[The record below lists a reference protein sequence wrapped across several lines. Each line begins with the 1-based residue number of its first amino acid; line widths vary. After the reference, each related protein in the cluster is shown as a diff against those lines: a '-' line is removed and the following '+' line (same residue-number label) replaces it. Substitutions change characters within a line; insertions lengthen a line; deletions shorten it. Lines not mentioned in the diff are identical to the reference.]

1 MSRLDSTAGSINT
14 TISCLIYTQPQFDTK
29 GGAGIFP
36 HAFFLRPQISSARPH
51 SPSCP
56 ETSPRR
62 WRPRLCTAH
71 TPAYGELVL
80 SQSLIR
86 GVIQRLRILEPAD
99 ISLLLY
105 IAASIS
111 AWIGYNALSD
121 AGLVDI
127 FVRHYFVLIHFSL
140 TLTYICKDANFDLTN
155 IGAKSQFPSSLL
167 DPLMSSANAYRH
179 L

>member
-1 MSRLDSTAGSINT
+1 MRFF
-14 TISCLIYTQPQFDTK
+14 SCPRSLLLAHILHPAPKPLHTL
-29 GGAGIFP
+29 GGRDF
-36 HAFFLRPQISSARPH
+36 ARPV
-51 SPSCP
+51 PP
-56 ETSPRR
+56 PTR
-62 WRPRLCTAH
+62 
-71 TPAYGELVL
+71 ELVL

-167 DPLMSSANAYRH
+167 DPLMSSANTYRH

>member
-1 MSRLDSTAGSINT
+1 MSGLDSTAGSINT

-71 TPAYGELVL
+71 TPAYGRTGTITVTNPRGHFRDSESLNL
-80 SQSLIR
+80 PTFPSFFTSQ
-86 GVIQRLRILEPAD
+86 LRFLPGLDIIICPTLASW
-99 ISLLLY
+99 ISLLVSTSLELT
-105 IAASIS
+105 S
-111 AWIGYNALSD
+111 LSD
-121 AGLVDI
+121 LD
-127 FVRHYFVLIHFSL
+127 
-140 TLTYICKDANFDLTN
+140 TYIRLQILTSR
-155 IGAKSQFPSSLL
+155 ISVPSPSFLL
-167 DPLMSSANAYRH
+167 FLLIP
-179 L
+179 